1 MLPYTKK
8 HQKKSPRTLKIAQ
21 SYHTGYNEYLM
32 VYNLNLKNNSKVVK
46 FLQFWPHCPASLWAS
61 KIYGEENSKNM
72 QF

>member
-1 MLPYTKK
+1 MNIY
-8 HQKKSPRTLKIAQ
+8 
-21 SYHTGYNEYLM
+21 M